1 MQSDLL
7 TRLTIVIP
15 TYQRPLKALRAM
27 RFWANKQVKVLVLD
41 GCDEA
46 MDLPDDIRAAQNIE
60 YLHQPKALNERLAFA
75 ASCVTSDYVALC
87 GDDDFHLPSSLDA
100 AIRFLDAHPD
110 YSACGGQMLGFTEP
124 HFLRALAFEK
134 YELFREL
141 DFLQDDPRARAMA
154 YFRNYTPA
162 SIYSVCRKDVWC
174 DGMMLWG
181 KREFPVYVIGELQ
194 FEFNAVYRGKI
205 KRLPILQWLRSAKLG
220 HGEVHSRRT
229 GKDLSLSK
237 ATRLEKIWGDQ
248 SELGLKMQIVQYT
261 AKEISERTGL
271 IDSRIG
277 RDFESALSLYV
288 ERRKKKFQLLYP
300 RDIAERLVAKLQ
312 KRITRLKLP
321 IELRLA
327 MLDRRSVSFDK
338 SEVMDVWRRI
348 NET

>member
-1 MQSDLL
+1 MQSDPL
-7 TRLTIVIP
+7 TRLTVVIP

-27 RFWANKQVKVLVLD
+27 RFWANQQVNVLVLD

-60 YLHQPKALNERLAFA
+60 YLHQPKALSERLSFA
-75 ASCVTSDYVALC
+75 ASYITSDYVVLC
-87 GDDDFHLPSSLDA
+87 GDDDFHLQSSLGA

-110 YSACGGQMLGFTEP
+110 YIACGGQMLGFTEP
-124 HFLRALAFEK
+124 HFCRAMAFEK

-141 DFLQDDPRARAMA
+141 DFSQDNPRDRAMA

-162 SIYSVCRKDVWC
+162 TVYSVCRKDVWC

-194 FEFNAVYRGKI
+194 FEFNAVYRGKV
-205 KRLPILQWLRSAKLG
+205 KRLPMLQWLRSAKVG
-220 HGEVHSRRT
+220 HGDVHSRRD

-237 ATRLEKIWGDQ
+237 AIRLEKQWSDQ

-271 IDSRIG
+271 VDSRI
-277 RDFESALSLYV
+277 RCDLESALSLYV
-288 ERRKKKFQLLYP
+288 ESRKKFQFL
-300 RDIAERLVAKLQ
+300 RQKNRAARLAAKLR
-312 KRITRLKLP
+312 KIGNRLKLP
-321 IELRLA
+321 IGLRLA
-327 MLDRRSVSFDK
+327 LLNRRGVSFDK
-338 SEVMDVWRRI
+338 SEVMDVWHRI